1 MRSARMKVC
10 ISATI
15 AGIALGF
22 WVNEANAQLK
32 SLLPPDRRAARQKM
46 LSTAEMVSVIPGCRT
61 VGRPGPYPL
70 YTRKLSLKVEQV
82 TAIAQLDSIVRDGL
96 QPRACEAMSPDGPA
110 TSIRQFQDRFEQ
122 LLAHARQ
129 VNYCGLLRP
138 VEAEYVLQQFLS
150 QEELWALRYCADV
163 QQMLG
168 LEPKQQDERI
178 SLKDLTAEQREIW
191 NRLSQSRTPPEPS
204 YQLYQLPENRKVEFD
219 PVRHSAVFRILA
231 ESNDSLQLSKKQQ
244 RSLEALREVTQTGL
258 WYLAVREEASI
269 PPAAIIHPPTLAET
283 KVKFLHH
290 AEEIALLGILDE
302 TQEATVRALVDDQ

>member
-1 MRSARMKVC
+1 MRSARMNVC

-15 AGIALGF
+15 AGIVLGF
-22 WVNEANAQLK
+22 WVSEANAQLK
-32 SLLPPDRRAARQKM
+32 SLLLPDRRAARQKM
-46 LSTAEMVSVIPGCRT
+46 LSTAEMVSVTPGCRT
-61 VGRPGPYPL
+61 VGRLGPNPL
-70 YTRKLSLKVEQV
+70 YTRKLSLKVEQE
-82 TAIAQLDSIVRDGL
+82 TAIAQLDSIVRNGL
-96 QPRACEAMSPDGPA
+96 QPRACEAMSPDDPTA
-110 TSIRQFQDRFEQ
+110 SNRQFQDRFEQ

-150 QEELWALRYCADV
+150 QEQLWALSCCIDI

-168 LEPKQQDERI
+168 LEPKQQDRI
-178 SLKDLTAEQREIW
+178 VSLRELTTEQREIW
-191 NRLSQSRTPPEPS
+191 NRLSQARTPPEPS
-204 YQLYQLPENRKVEFD
+204 YQLYQLPEGQEEEFD

-231 ESNDSLQLSKKQQ
+231 ESNDSFKLSKNQQ
-244 RSLEALREVTQTGL
+244 RSLEALREVSRTGL

-302 TQEATVRALVDDQ
+302 SQEATVRALVDER

>member
-1 MRSARMKVC
+1 MRSTGKNVC

-15 AGIALGF
+15 AGIAIGF
-22 WVNEANAQLK
+22 WVSEANAQLK

-61 VGRPGPYPL
+61 VGRPGAYPL
-70 YTRKLSLKVEQV
+70 YTRKLSLNVEQEK
-82 TAIAQLDSIVRDGL
+82 AIAQLDSIVRNAL
-96 QPRACEAMSPDGPA
+96 QPRPDEAMSPEEQVA
-110 TSIRQFQDRFEQ
+110 SFRQFRNRYEQ
-122 LLAHARQ
+122 LLVHARQ

-150 QEELWALRYCADV
+150 QEELWALRHSADV

-231 ESNDSLQLSKKQQ
+231 ESNDSLQLSETSSDRWRPFVKSRKPDCGIWRFEKKRAFRQQ
-244 RSLEALREVTQTGL
+244 RSSTRRRWLRQ
-258 WYLAVREEASI
+258 
-269 PPAAIIHPPTLAET
+269 
-283 KVKFLHH
+283 K
-290 AEEIALLGILDE
+290 
-302 TQEATVRALVDDQ
+302 

>member
-1 MRSARMKVC
+1 M
-10 ISATI
+10 
-15 AGIALGF
+15 
-22 WVNEANAQLK
+22 N
-32 SLLPPDRRAARQKM
+32 
-46 LSTAEMVSVIPGCRT
+46 
-61 VGRPGPYPL
+61 
-70 YTRKLSLKVEQV
+70 VEQEK
-82 TAIAQLDSIVRDGL
+82 AIAQLDSIVRNAL
-96 QPRACEAMSPDGPA
+96 QPRPDEAMSPEEQVA
-110 TSIRQFQDRFEQ
+110 SFRQFRNRYEQ
-122 LLAHARQ
+122 LLVHARQ

-150 QEELWALRYCADV
+150 QEELWALRHSADV

-231 ESNDSLQLSKKQQ
+231 ESNDSLQLSVNQQ

-302 TQEATVRALVDDQ
+302 SQEATVRALVDDQ